1 MIAFLGYDL
10 SRPKGRPQAERM
22 DEAMD
27 YAPLAKPVVPPV
39 DAPAD
44 GEVSEWIRSIGGGGK
59 LSKRLIEQIEDSY
72 DHLRQISENYRLG
85 GSKCSN
91 WGPFLSQ
98 LPL

>member
-1 MIAFLGYDL
+1 
-10 SRPKGRPQAERM
+10 M